1 VETKKLVV
9 NGVYAVVRHPQYLGW
24 VLMYLALVFFNLH
37 WAVVV
42 LGFIGMVCVYE
53 IARQEDRRLVER
65 FGKSYERYMGNVP
78 AMNLLMG
85 VDGHGAALPAKTK
98 KIKKRIDLRGLFE
111 GCAARVV

>member
-1 VETKKLVV
+1 VQKGRSFVETKKLVV
-9 NGVYAVVRHPQYLGW
+9 NGIYAVVRHPQYLVW

-85 VDGHGAALPAKTK
+85 MVRLCRRKRK
-98 KIKKRIDLRGLFE
+98 K
-111 GCAARVV
+111 